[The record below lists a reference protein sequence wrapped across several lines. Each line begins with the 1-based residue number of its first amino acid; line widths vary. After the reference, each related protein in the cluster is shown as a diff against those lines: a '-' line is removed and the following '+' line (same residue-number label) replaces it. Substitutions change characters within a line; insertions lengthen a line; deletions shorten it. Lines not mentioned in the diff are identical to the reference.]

1 MAVSILV
8 VTVTLAI
15 STMACTIAV
24 TTFTAMSTEFSVL
37 DIIDPI
43 FIVRTTAIHPLLTT
57 ILIAVIGIAVNPGMC
72 RVWFQSV
79 LFNKEGEHR

>member
-1 MAVSILV
+1 MAVGTLV

-15 STMACTIAV
+15 STMACTITV

-57 ILIAVIGIAVNPGMC
+57 ILLAVIGIAVNPGVC
-72 RVWFQSV
+72 RASSDDCR
-79 LFNKEGEHR
+79 GGSMA